1 MAVAFGEIDVDHN
14 GKVYSLRLTMR
25 GLASLQDEFG
35 HNLDPILSLKPGQL
49 PHFGVCLRVVEL
61 ALQKH
66 HPDATKDLADDILS
80 DDMGVFARVIAA
92 AFPQPEAT
100 AANEPKPGKRT
111 AAA

>member
-1 MAVAFGEIDVDHN
+1 MAVAFGEVDVEHG
-14 GKVYSLRLTMR
+14 GKTYTLRLTMR
-25 GLASLQDEFG
+25 GVAALQDEFG
-35 HNLDPILSLKPGQL
+35 QNLDPILSLKSGQL

-92 AFPQPEAT
+92 AFPQPD
-100 AANEPKPGKRT
+100 AAASGGAEPGKRT